1 MTEEVTMKNTKK
13 EMLDL
18 IEKLKDERKNKE
30 KDNLNPEKIKED
42 AKKTAIIEHSDKAAD
57 LSLTTQIHQ
66 LKISINKELTSLSD
80 KLEAEAETYENLKTA
95 IKLKEFELNEIYGI
109 EKATTELVT
118 ILEAQKSARVE
129 FQNEMKE
136 KQGRLEVELKERKEQ
151 LECEIKEVSEK
162 WGKEKLELKFI
173 QEETKLNQE
182 KERKRESEEYEYQL
196 KRKRQLDE
204 NKITDEL
211 EELEKEHA
219 LKKEDFEKECQE
231 KSTMFNAREKNIS
244 ERELKMQDLQ
254 GKVDLFPTELN
265 KSIASAAQE
274 TKERLTI
281 EFTQKEELLA
291 KGFEGER
298 NVLTA
303 KISAFETLIAEQI
316 KQIDKLNLQQER
328 AYEKVQDIANKAVS
342 GASERLQNMTIRA
355 AAADKQN

>member
-18 IEKLKDERKNKE
+18 IEKLKDELKNKE

-42 AKKTAIIEHSDKAAD
+42 AKKTTIIEHSDKTAD
-57 LSLTTQIHQ
+57 LALTTQIHQ

-80 KLEAEAETYENLKTA
+80 KLEAEAETYENLKKA
-95 IKLKEFELNEIYGI
+95 IKLKELELNEIYGI
-109 EKATTELVT
+109 EKATTELVL
-118 ILEAQKSARVE
+118 ILEAQKSARTE

-136 KQGRLEVELKERKEQ
+136 KQDRLEAELKERKEQ
-151 LECEIKEVSEK
+151 LECEIKEISEK
-162 WGKEKLELKFI
+162 WEKEKSELKFI
-173 QEETKLNQE
+173 QEEAKLSQE
-182 KERKRESEEYEYQL
+182 KERKRENEEYEYQL

-219 LKKEDFEKECQE
+219 LKKEGFEKEYQE
-231 KSTMFNAREKNIS
+231 KSTTLNAREKSIS

-254 GKVDLFPTELN
+254 DKVDLFPTELN
-265 KSIASAAQE
+265 KSIASAVQE
-274 TKERLTI
+274 TKERLTT
-281 EFTQKEELLA
+281 EFTQKKELLV

-298 NVLTA
+298 NVLAA
-303 KISAFETLIAEQI
+303 KIFAFETLIAEQI
-316 KQIDKLNLQQER
+316 KQIDKLNLQQEK

-342 GASERLQNMTIRA
+342 GASERLQNMTVRA
-355 AAADKQN
+355 ATTDKQN